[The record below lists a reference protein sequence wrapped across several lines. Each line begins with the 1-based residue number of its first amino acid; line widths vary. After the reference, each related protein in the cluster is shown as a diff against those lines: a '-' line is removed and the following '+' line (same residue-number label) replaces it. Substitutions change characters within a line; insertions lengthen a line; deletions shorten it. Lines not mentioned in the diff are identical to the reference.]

1 MAIKLYVF
9 EVIPVMSRLQLGY
22 NFETVIIIIDDESRG
37 TTVISLFRNS
47 FYTVWERYWS
57 ITSRFNNFSP
67 AASAILMGAEG
78 SLKVSDN

>member
-47 FYTVWERYWS
+47 FYTV
-57 ITSRFNNFSP
+57 
-67 AASAILMGAEG
+67 
-78 SLKVSDN
+78 